1 MVRKVGGSRSLLRS
15 KSRAALTSQKT
26 SFSVLLEENQK
37 SNSLE
42 RIFLLDTGSSDVNQ
56 KVLTTNLEYHVKGH
70 FIFEIPLSITEFYFW
85 TDYWCSKRS
94 IKHPASSVLL
104 SYENNSDQLQVVISL
119 NCLTKLIELTFS
131 RLVRHPLE
139 SVLKGFGAVLVKF

>member
-1 MVRKVGGSRSLLRS
+1 MIFGVLSSENEDAGYGKLYNNTLIPCYHYSHGRFPGGSKIDVVRKVGGSRSLLRS

-56 KVLTTNLEYHVKGH
+56 KVLTTNFEYHVKGR

-85 TDYWCSKRS
+85 TDW
-94 IKHPASSVLL
+94 
-104 SYENNSDQLQVVISL
+104 
-119 NCLTKLIELTFS
+119 
-131 RLVRHPLE
+131 
-139 SVLKGFGAVLVKF
+139 VLVL